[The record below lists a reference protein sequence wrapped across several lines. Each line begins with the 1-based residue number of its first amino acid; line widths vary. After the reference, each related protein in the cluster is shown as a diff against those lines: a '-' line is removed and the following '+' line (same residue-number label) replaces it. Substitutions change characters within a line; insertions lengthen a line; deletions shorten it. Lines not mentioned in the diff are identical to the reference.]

1 MRPFRAKYVEFLYF
15 RLPWIKTCTI
25 ISNSKHV
32 LDVSK
37 IQVYC
42 ILFNA
47 LSNRIRFQIYVN
59 FFQPYTLTLNNAFT
73 KCFFKFFFI
82 YSPVQYYLFIYIERC
97 HNLRAR
103 GLLETFTSFLIKTLG
118 LHYILIY
125 LFAYGQFNVLRE
137 KED

>member
-1 MRPFRAKYVEFLYF
+1 MRPCRAKYVEFLYF

-25 ISNSKHV
+25 ISNSRHV